1 MQENNLSAYL
11 SQTDIKSIHIQEKKN
26 KIKQHKGK
34 AH

>member
-11 SQTDIKSIHIQEKKN
+11 SEADTKSIHIQEKRN
-26 KIKQHKGK
+26 KIKQHKEK